1 MLKGSQVQPGSQ
13 AQAKWAGLSF
23 QPLWLT
29 VQMLRLP
36 GDSLKSIILEYSV
49 LINIYQVPKIGQAG
63 LCHFMLTVT
72 LWGTQKKKKSL
83 I

>member
-1 MLKGSQVQPGSQ
+1 MVMLKDSEVQPGSQ
-13 AQAKWAGLSF
+13 AWAKWAGLSF
-23 QPLWLT
+23 QPLWLA

-72 LWGTQKKKKSL
+72 L
-83 I
+83 